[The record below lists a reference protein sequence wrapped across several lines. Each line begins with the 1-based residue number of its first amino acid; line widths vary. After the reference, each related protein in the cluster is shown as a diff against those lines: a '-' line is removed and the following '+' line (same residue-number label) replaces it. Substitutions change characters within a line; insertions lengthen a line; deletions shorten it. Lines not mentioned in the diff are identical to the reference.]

1 MTGSDRFMVYNIDNI
16 HGKEVPMKKIICT
29 LFVLLTLAF
38 AAHSVSAAGPVNQA
52 GYYKN
57 IRLAGRVRI
66 VDSFPDIKVHVT
78 NGFPDL
84 RVKVVDAFPDDIGE
98 WQFVDY
104 GEDFTV
110 QFVDSFG
117 DIEIQFV
124 DAFPGIA

>member
-1 MTGSDRFMVYNIDNI
+1 MVRRLAMNKLIFFFCI
-16 HGKEVPMKKIICT
+16 
-29 LFVLLTLAF
+29 LLSLILSF
-38 AAHSVSAAGPVNQA
+38 QSVSASDPINQA

-66 VDSFPDIKVHVT
+66 VDAFPDIKVHVT